1 MRWRVEGGENMSEQK
16 NDGFTIPARRCKRC
30 GGLLTSKQ
38 GLRDGYGPCCLQ
50 KMRQEEAERKMAENQ
65 YSLFDTG
72 GLNMTEEK

>member
-1 MRWRVEGGENMSEQK
+1 MDEPRNEV
-16 NDGFTIPARRCKRC
+16 FTIPARRCKRC

-50 KMRQEEAERKMAENQ
+50 KMRREEAEWKMAENQ

-72 GLNMTEEK
+72 GLNETEEK

>member
-1 MRWRVEGGENMSEQK
+1 MDEPKSDV
-16 NDGFTIPARRCKRC
+16 FTIPARRCKRR

-72 GLNMTEEK
+72 GLDETEEK